1 MESMGGAADGMAS
14 WLAGEKKNEK
24 NEMKSDNV

>member
-14 WLAGEKKNEK
+14 WLAGKKNEK